1 MCKVLKVNIACALRW
16 GVASVGI
23 TLLGM
28 AHLIW
33 DNISSA
39 GHTPVGGSHPRSK
52 DEESWL
58 VPFIFYFVKFLEQT
72 SSGMYL

>member
-1 MCKVLKVNIACALRW
+1 MWFVKVNIVCALRW

-33 DNISSA
+33 DNISGVRYA
-39 GHTPVGGSHPRSK
+39 QTKDSHPR
-52 DEESWL
+52 
-58 VPFIFYFVKFLEQT
+58 PQ
-72 SSGMYL
+72 G